1 MDVLAQM
8 RPVIVPVRDRVS
20 LAEASAWWA
29 KPCRPLLV
37 SVRLLLSDGV
47 GEVMTLYVAETG
59 A

>member
-1 MDVLAQM
+1 MDALAQM

-37 SVRLLLSDGV
+37 SVRLSSDGV